1 MRILVVEDEKELSN
15 SICTYL
21 KNDKYICE
29 AVYNYNEAVFKI
41 HKSDYDCI
49 LLDITLP
56 FGNGFEILKILKE
69 IGKAEGVLIISA
81 KDSLNDKVLGLNL
94 GADDYLTKPFH
105 LPELSARVGSI
116 IRRKYFEG
124 KNIIVLGDLRID
136 NDEKI
141 VKNGNKIIDLT
152 RKEFE
157 LLLFFISNKN
167 KVVTKAAIVEHLWG
181 DQIDL
186 SDNYDFI
193 YTHIKN
199 IRKKMTI
206 AGCMDYIKAVHGMG
220 YLFNPNKPDI
230 NTKRK

>member
-1 MRILVVEDEKELSN
+1 M
-15 SICTYL
+15 
-21 KNDKYICE
+21 
-29 AVYNYNEAVFKI
+29 
-41 HKSDYDCI
+41 
-49 LLDITLP
+49 
-56 FGNGFEILKILKE
+56 
-69 IGKAEGVLIISA
+69 
-81 KDSLNDKVLGLNL
+81 
-94 GADDYLTKPFH
+94 
-105 LPELSARVGSI
+105 
-116 IRRKYFEG
+116 
-124 KNIIVLGDLRID
+124 RID

-141 VKNGNKIIDLT
+141 VKYGNKIIDLT

-157 LLLFFISNKN
+157 LLLFFVSNKN

-220 YLFNPNKPDI
+220 YLFNPNKTEI